1 MLSDAL
7 ATTKI
12 AGSGIAGLE
21 IAALRGALPQPIPA
35 PAPAGIDACLY
46 LFALCKYFQMT
57 RLKEQRL
64 DCRVDGEGVG
74 KLPEAV
80 CRLLGL
86 MVCELIKAGGAAAS
100 PTTSRDVA
108 VTLRKRGATCL
119 CVIAGATTPT
129 GRDLAASQGDDP
141 APQADPA
148 PGLQRVRQLAG
159 ELSADCLVRAM
170 PERGL
175 TAILLDIR
183 SVDGRLPT
191 AISRHRSGDVRH

>member
-35 PAPAGIDACLY
+35 PAPAEIDACLY

-57 RLKEQRL
+57 RLKGQRL

-86 MVCELIKAGGAAAS
+86 MVCELIKAGGAATAAS
-100 PTTSRDVA
+100 PTTSRNVA

-119 CVIAGATTPT
+119 CVIAGPTPT
-129 GRDLAASQGDDP
+129 GRDLAASQR
-141 APQADPA
+141 DPA

-159 ELSADCLVRAM
+159 ELSAGCLVRAM
-170 PERGL
+170 PGRGL

>member
-35 PAPAGIDACLY
+35 PAPAEIDACLY

-57 RLKEQRL
+57 RLKGQRL

-86 MVCELIKAGGAAAS
+86 MVCELIKAGGAATAAS
-100 PTTSRDVA
+100 PTTSRKVA
-108 VTLRKRGATCL
+108 VTLRKRGTTCL
-119 CVIAGATTPT
+119 CLIAGPAPT
-129 GRDLAASQGDDP
+129 GRDLAGSGNP

-159 ELSADCLVRAM
+159 ELSAGCLVRAM